1 MLYEKLNPV
10 MQEAVDA
17 YARRLAFLDWGRR
30 SDRLAE
36 ASVPFTEGLD
46 SDKATLA
53 ARGFITAVLERWG
66 PPAVEDPRQA
76 ALYLTSLHPEHR
88 EAAEEYL
95 AEHPDMAAAVQ
106 DDEGP
111 VS

>member
-1 MLYEKLNPV
+1 MLYEKLNPD
-10 MQEAVDA
+10 MQKAVDA
-17 YARRLAFLDWGRR
+17 YARRLAVFDWGRR

-36 ASVPFTEGLD
+36 ASIPFSEGLAA
-46 SDKATLA
+46 DKASLA

-66 PPAVEDPRQA
+66 SPAVEDPRQA
-76 ALYLTSLHPEHR
+76 ALYLTSLHPGHR

-95 AEHPDMAAAVQ
+95 AEHPEMAAAVQ
-106 DDEGP
+106 GDEGP

>member
-1 MLYEKLNPV
+1 MLYEKLNPD
-10 MQEAVDA
+10 MKKAVDA
-17 YARRLAFLDWGRR
+17 YARRLAVFDWGRR

-36 ASVPFTEGLD
+36 ASIPFAEGLAT
-46 SDKATLA
+46 DKAALA

-66 PPAVEDPRQA
+66 APEVEDPRQA

-95 AEHPDMAAAVQ
+95 AEHPEMAAIVRSA
-106 DDEGP
+106 EEP